1 MYILGNLSINDTY
14 FMLKPYREESESSH
28 ESPPIAQSEPSTIT
42 RQDSS
47 VEAPLEPQTLK
58 GEEIQP
64 SKFTSK
70 FEDDHSRY
78 LLDTLNSFVSQ
89 TVEDPHSVQIIHS
102 KISRQNLPLGLQY
115 HLCLSILQMK
125 HLSSW
130 SPWKRSGRLEWET
143 FPKHFGFVHP
153 L

>member
-47 VEAPLEPQTLK
+47 VEASLEPQTLK

-89 TVEDPHSVQIIHS
+89 TVEDPHSVQIIHT
-102 KISRQNLPLGLQY
+102 KNLSTEP
-115 HLCLSILQMK
+115 
-125 HLSSW
+125 
-130 SPWKRSGRLEWET
+130 PPRPTVPPFPPDPPNET
-143 FPKHFGFVHP
+143 FVIMESMEKKWST
-153 L
+153 